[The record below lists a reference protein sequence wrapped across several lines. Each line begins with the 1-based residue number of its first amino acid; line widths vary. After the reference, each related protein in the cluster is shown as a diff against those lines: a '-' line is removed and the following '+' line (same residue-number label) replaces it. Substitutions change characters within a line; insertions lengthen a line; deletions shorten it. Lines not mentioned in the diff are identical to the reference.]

1 MLLFHIF
8 WIKQTMLKEV
18 FWLELVQRPSSCRK
32 IRTVCR
38 PKGTCLKTRRFLYI
52 PINFKVKRAES
63 MSAFPL
69 GFEHSPAAAPGHAA
83 SASNS
88 GKGNV
93 RCVGGS
99 WRHHLGCGAEIQPG
113 APSALQHPSLW
124 VHPWP
129 RVLKHPSCKWASSP
143 LDASLEGRNAGSVC
157 QAAGEDMLHGRQLK
171 RTGQA
176 SLPQHCCLMRL
187 KAPRA
192 QQPKCSTSVAGSKVP

>member
-1 MLLFHIF
+1 MLLLFHIF

-38 PKGTCLKTRRFLYI
+38 PKGTCLKTWRFLYI

-93 RCVGGS
+93 RCGWELEAS
-99 WRHHLGCGAEIQPG
+99 LGVWGRNTTWGTLGLAAPIPVG
-113 APSALQHPSLW
+113 APMATSAE
-124 VHPWP
+124 
-129 RVLKHPSCKWASSP
+129 ASIMQMGIFP
-143 LDASLEGRNAGSVC
+143 TRCIAGGAQC
-157 QAAGEDMLHGRQLK
+157 REC
-171 RTGQA
+171 
-176 SLPQHCCLMRL
+176 LPGCR
-187 KAPRA
+187 
-192 QQPKCSTSVAGSKVP
+192 